1 MYVSS
6 TKESRD
12 TGGAPNIGLKKKD
25 KGLIVRGRSG
35 FGGKILVRLSY
46 NNVKF
51 SSCKSQIFR
60 KPKESLHSPIF
71 RHIQSFTPDPPKID
85 PGHGVDPYNLPC
97 PSATSLIFYILLS
110 RFFRLCYTAVC

>member
-1 MYVSS
+1 MYISS
-6 TKESRD
+6 TKEFRGRD
-12 TGGAPNIGLKKKD
+12 TGAANISLKKKY

-51 SSCKSQIFR
+51 SSCESQIFR
-60 KPKESLHSPIF
+60 KPRESLHSPIF

-85 PGHGVDPYNLPC
+85 SGHGVDHYNWPC
-97 PSATSLIFYILLS
+97 PSATSLINILN
-110 RFFRLCYTAVC
+110 FAVEIL